1 MTISKWH
8 IFPAILAALLAT
20 RAQEP
25 APDRSG
31 ATGILLHKQD
41 ASLLIRHL
49 VMDSPARDSGQ
60 LDVGDELLA
69 IEEAGQPRQ
78 EMEGKSVDEALSLLA
93 GPPGSEVTVH
103 VHSAG
108 SAARSAK
115 LTRSK
120 LTRGVQDADLQ
131 LLEEGSA
138 IPDFSM
144 IDLIDGQTN
153 RFAALRWQP
162 VMVVFWAAWDPRSRA
177 AMATLQRKLPEFPE
191 DIQPR
196 VIAINLDHD
205 QAEAL
210 DYVASRDW
218 GGMRHLWTDG
228 EAAEAFRIRNLPAGF
243 LIDANGLL
251 RKSGDPVS
259 LDAKTFLTSP
269 TPPK

>member
-8 IFPAILAALLAT
+8 ILPAILAALLAT

-25 APDRSG
+25 APDHSG
-31 ATGILLHKQD
+31 ATGILLHKKD
-41 ASLLIRHL
+41 TTLFIRHL
-49 VMDSPARDSGQ
+49 IMDSPARDSGE

-69 IEEAGQPRQ
+69 IEEAGQPRLDL
-78 EMEGKSVDEALSLLA
+78 EGKSVDEALSLLA

-103 VHSAG
+103 VHSPG

-115 LTRSK
+115 LTRAK
-120 LTRGVQDADLQ
+120 LTRGVQNADLQ

-138 IPDFSM
+138 IPDFEL
-144 IDLIDGQTN
+144 IDLVNGGTN
-153 RFAALRWQP
+153 RFASLRGRP

-191 DIQPR
+191 EIQPR
-196 VIAINLDHD
+196 VIAINIDHD
-205 QAEAL
+205 QADAL
-210 DYVASRDW
+210 DYVGSRDW
-218 GGMRHLWTDG
+218 GGMRQLWTDG
-228 EAAEAFRIRNLPAGF
+228 DAAEAFRIRNLPAGF
-243 LIDANGLL
+243 LIDAEGRLS
-251 RKSGDPVS
+251 KAGDPVS

>member
-115 LTRSK
+115 LTRAK
-120 LTRGVQDADLQ
+120 LTRGVQDAELQ

-138 IPDFSM
+138 IPDFGL

-153 RFAALRWQP
+153 RFAALRGQP

>member
-31 ATGILLHKQD
+31 ATGILLHKRD

-49 VMDSPARDSGQ
+49 IMDSPARDSGE
-60 LDVGDELLA
+60 LDVGDELVA
-69 IEEAGQPRQ
+69 IQEAGGTRQ
-78 EMEGKSVDEALSLLA
+78 EMEGRSVDEALSLLA
-93 GPPGSEVTVH
+93 GPPGSEVTVY
-103 VHSAG
+103 VHSPG

-115 LTRSK
+115 LTRAK
-120 LTRGVQDADLQ
+120 PARGLDDADLQ

-138 IPDFSM
+138 IPDFEL
-144 IDLIDGQTN
+144 IDLIGGATN
-153 RFAALRWQP
+153 RFSSLRGQP
-162 VMVVFWAAWDPRSRA
+162 VMVVLWAAWDPRSRA
-177 AMATLQRKLPEFPE
+177 AMATLQRKLPELPAE
-191 DIQPR
+191 VRSR

-210 DYVASRDW
+210 DYVGSRQW

-228 EAAEAFRIRNLPAGF
+228 DAAEAFRIRHLPAGF
-243 LIDANGLL
+243 LIDAEGRLS
-251 RKSGDPVS
+251 KSGDPVS
-259 LDAKTFLTSP
+259 LDARTFLTSP

>member
-8 IFPAILAALLAT
+8 ILPALILALLAG
-20 RAQEP
+20 RAQEA

-31 ATGILLHKQD
+31 ATGILLHMKD
-41 ASLLIRHL
+41 ATLRIRHL
-49 VMDSPARDSGQ
+49 VMNSPAGESGQ
-60 LDVGDELLA
+60 LDVGDELVA

-78 EMEGKSVDEALSLLA
+78 ELEGKSVDEALTLLA

-108 SAARSAK
+108 SAARSAR
-115 LTRSK
+115 LTRAK
-120 LTRGVQDADLQ
+120 LARGVQDADLQ
-131 LLEEGSA
+131 LLEEGSV

-144 IDLIDGQTN
+144 IDLVDGRTN
-153 RFAALRWQP
+153 RFASLRGQP

-177 AMATLQRKLPEFPE
+177 AMASLQRKLPELPE
-191 DIQPR
+191 AAQFR
-196 VIAINLDHD
+196 VMAVNLDHD
-205 QAEAL
+205 QADAL
-210 DYVASRDW
+210 DYVGSRDW

-228 EAAEAFRIRNLPAGF
+228 EAAEAFRIRNLPAAF
-243 LIDANGLL
+243 LIDAEGRLS
-251 RKSGDPVS
+251 KAGDPVS

>member
-8 IFPAILAALLAT
+8 IFPAILAAWLAP

-31 ATGILLHKQD
+31 ATGILLHMQD
-41 ASLLIRHL
+41 ASLRIRHL

-69 IEEAGQPRQ
+69 IEEPGQPRR
-78 EMEGKSVDEALSLLA
+78 EMEGKSVDEALTLLA

-103 VHSAG
+103 V
-108 SAARSAK
+108 RSPASGVRAAK
-115 LTRSK
+115 LTRATLK
-120 LTRGVQDADLQ
+120 RGVQDSDLQ
-131 LLEEGSA
+131 LLETGSA
-138 IPDFSM
+138 IPDFPL
-144 IDLIDGQTN
+144 IDLINGGTN
-153 RFAALRWQP
+153 RFTSLRGQP

-191 DIQPR
+191 EIQPR
-196 VIAINLDHD
+196 VVAINMDHD

-210 DYVASRDW
+210 DYVASRNW

-251 RKSGDPVS
+251 SKSGDPVS
-259 LDAKTFLTSP
+259 LDAKAFLTSP